1 MKSSILLLLAA
12 ILIQSC
18 KPPANWNQYLG
29 PDRNAT
35 VQEADILRSWGEKG
49 PKELWSFEL
58 GEGYGG
64 ASVYDNE
71 VFVLDREKGVQD
83 ILRCIDIN
91 TGRELWS
98 YAYAAEG
105 ELSFPGSRAV
115 PTVDNDYI
123 WSVGPQ
129 GDFHC
134 FDKLT
139 HEPIWQHQLK
149 EKYDTELSHWGY
161 SQSPLIYNDLVIVA
175 PHGKKAGVAA
185 FNKLTGEVVW
195 ETRPLTGRS
204 YHVSPTLANY
214 GGIDQVIMISP
225 YDRSD
230 STKMHEVLAFDS
242 NTGEE
247 LWKYSGLKSHST
259 ITPATIVDEKRMLL
273 TDCSYNDKYAPVSI
287 MLEITQD
294 NGEFILK
301 EIFFTEEAG
310 CKMHPP
316 VIFEDHIYINNTG
329 RPNNMQ
335 CMSMDGETRW
345 EYDSTANFE
354 MGALVLIGD
363 LIINQ
368 NGRNGDIHLI
378 EPSPEG
384 YKELGK
390 ASFFDSKKSQAWA
403 PIAYYDGKIIIRD
416 MEKMV
421 CVDLRELA
429 E

>member
-1 MKSSILLLLAA
+1 MKSSILLLLAT
-12 ILIQSC
+12 ILVQSC
-18 KPPANWNQYLG
+18 NSPTNWNQYLG

-49 PKELWSFEL
+49 PKELWSFDL

-64 ASVYDNE
+64 ASIFDGE
-71 VFVLDREKGVQD
+71 VFVLDREKGKKD
-83 ILRCIDIN
+83 ILRCLDFN
-91 TGRELWS
+91 TGKELWS

-115 PTVDNDYI
+115 PTVDKDYI
-123 WSVGPQ
+123 WCVGPQ

-139 HEPIWQHQLK
+139 HHPVWHHQLK
-149 EKYDTELSHWGY
+149 EKYDTKLSYWGY
-161 SQSPLIYNDLVIVA
+161 SQSPLLYNDLVIVA
-175 PHGKKAGVAA
+175 PHGKWAGVAA
-185 FNKLTGEVVW
+185 YHKLTGEVVW

-204 YHVSPTLANY
+204 YHVSPTLASY

-225 YDRSD
+225 YDRND
-230 STKMHEVLAFDS
+230 STKIHEVLAFDI

-247 LWKYSGLKSHST
+247 LWKYHGLQSHST
-259 ITPATIVDEKRMLL
+259 ITPATIVDEKRLLL
-273 TDCSYNDKYAPVSI
+273 TDCSYNGRYEPVSI
-287 MLEITQD
+287 MLEISHAD
-294 NGEFILK
+294 GEFILE
-301 EIFFTEEAG
+301 EIFVTEEAG

-329 RPNNMQ
+329 RPNSMQ
-335 CMSMDGETRW
+335 CMSMDGETKW
-345 EYDSTANFE
+345 QYDSTANFE
-354 MGALVLIGD
+354 MGALLLLGD

-368 NGRNGDIHLI
+368 NGKNGDIHLI
-378 EPSPEG
+378 KPSPEG

-403 PIAYYDGKIIIRD
+403 PIAYYDGKIIVRD

-421 CVDLRELA
+421 CVDLQELA